1 MKTARIVPLQANWI
15 EGVAQ
20 IHMDALPND
29 FLPGLGFDF
38 LNDIFYPAALK
49 CEHARIYTAVMD
61 EQPLGFVIVT
71 QNSSQF
77 FRSIVS
83 AQLWGFIKT
92 GIRSSLS
99 SFGQFKKNIEIV
111 LSSLEKSVHD
121 EYGEIYEIAV
131 CPDSQGQGIGRK
143 LVQASMDYLKENGS
157 PGIKIKTRKDNTAWV
172 QFFLGQGWQLA
183 QEIELVDN
191 RYVILS
197 YAFK

>member
-1 MKTARIVPLQANWI
+1 MKAARILPLQADWI
-15 EGVAQ
+15 AGVAQ

-38 LNDIFYPAALK
+38 LNDVFYPAALK
-49 CEHARIYTAVMD
+49 SEHARIYTAVMD
-61 EQPLGFVIVT
+61 DQPLGFVIVT
-71 QNSSQF
+71 RNSSQF

-83 AQLWGFIKT
+83 AQMWDFLKT
-92 GIRSSLS
+92 GIRSSFS
-99 SFGQFKKNIEIV
+99 SLDQFKKNIEIV
-111 LSSLEKSVHD
+111 LSSLKEGVHED
-121 EYGEIYEIAV
+121 YGEIYEIAV
-131 CPDSQGQGIGRK
+131 RPDSQGQGIGRK
-143 LVQASMDYLKENGS
+143 LVQASMDYLKENDL

-197 YAFK
+197 YTFE